1 MLAFRPVP
9 VVCTA
14 QPFKPKPKTIVRPM
28 HVKESIQHARLLC
41 QNFEDTVECKLAW
54 EKVEELS
61 AALNDQKKLLEEEA
75 QRFSEY
81 EERIYDL

>member
-1 MLAFRPVP
+1 MLARTRP

-14 QPFKPKPKTIVRPM
+14 QPFKPKPKTIVRQR
-28 HVKESIQHARLLC
+28 HVNEAIQHARLLC

-61 AALNDQKKLLEEEA
+61 ATLNDQKLEDTK
-75 QRFSEY
+75 RFSEY
-81 EERIYDL
+81 EDRIYDL

>member
-1 MLAFRPVP
+1 MLAIRP

-14 QPFKPKPKTIVRPM
+14 QPFKPKPKTIVRPR

>member
-1 MLAFRPVP
+1 MKAAVCRP
-9 VVCTA
+9 VVCA
-14 QPFKPKPKTIVRPM
+14 ANPRPFPKKTIVRPR

-41 QNFEDTVECKLAW
+41 QNFEDTIECKLAW

-75 QRFSEY
+75 ERFSAA
-81 EERIYDL
+81 EERMYDL

>member
-1 MLAFRPVP
+1 MLARPLP

-14 QPFKPKPKTIVRPM
+14 QPFKPKPKTIVRPR

-41 QNFEDTVECKLAW
+41 QNYEDTIECKLAW

>member
-1 MLAFRPVP
+1 MLAIRP

-14 QPFKPKPKTIVRPM
+14 QPFKPKPKTIVRPR
-28 HVKESIQHARLLC
+28 HIKESIQQARLLC

-75 QRFSEY
+75 ERFSEL